1 MNETLATLMAG
12 INHLDK
18 EAREAERLR
27 PILDG
32 VVLWLRSVS
41 PHDVSPGAWTR
52 LRDSIQTYY
61 RVEVSPDMVGL
72 TPSGG
77 TVDDA

>member
-1 MNETLATLMAG
+1 MNETLATMLAG
-12 INHLDK
+12 ISHLDK

-27 PILDG
+27 PILDS

-41 PHDVSPGAWTR
+41 PHDVSFAAWAR
-52 LRDSIQTYY
+52 LRDSIQTYH

-72 TPSGG
+72 ASGG
-77 TVDDA
+77 TVDGQ